1 MIPLVGLPMHFYSS
15 THRLAMQ
22 GVRERTQYSTALA
35 ESVDPLRTTILLLHP
50 IAALALV
57 WMFVR
62 QRRWRDQNILLKG
75 DERKDAL
82 ADHEATGEWMVRATI
97 GVIGLAFAAQIAR
110 ARIDGIEW
118 SEYIVP
124 DHFHGW
130 VGFLGLFLML
140 ILRKHGRAIRTL
152 KDSGKS
158 FSRSK
163 QTHGKISDMMLLL
176 IIIHAFL
183 GFLYLLRIL

>member
-1 MIPLVGLPMHFYSS
+1 
-15 THRLAMQ
+15 MQ
-22 GVRERTQYSTALA
+22 GVRERTQDSTALA

-140 ILRKHGRAIRTL
+140 ILRKHGRATRTL
-152 KDSGKS
+152 KDSGES
-158 FSRSK
+158 FFRSK
-163 QTHGKISDMMLLL
+163 QMHGKISDVMLLL

>member
-152 KDSGKS
+152 KDSGES

-163 QTHGKISDMMLLL
+163 QMHGKISDMMLLL

>member
-1 MIPLVGLPMHFYSS
+1 MIPLVGLPMHFHSS

-22 GVRERTQYSTALA
+22 GVRERTQDSTALA

-110 ARIDGIEW
+110 ARIDGIGW

-140 ILRKHGRAIRTL
+140 ILRKHGRATRTL
-152 KDSGKS
+152 KDSGES

-163 QTHGKISDMMLLL
+163 QTHGKISDVMLLL

>member
-1 MIPLVGLPMHFYSS
+1 
-15 THRLAMQ
+15 MQ
-22 GVRERTQYSTALA
+22 GVRERTQDSTALA

-140 ILRKHGRAIRTL
+140 ILRKHGRATRTL
-152 KDSGKS
+152 KDSGGS
-158 FSRSK
+158 FFRSK
-163 QTHGKISDMMLLL
+163 QMHGKISDVMLLL